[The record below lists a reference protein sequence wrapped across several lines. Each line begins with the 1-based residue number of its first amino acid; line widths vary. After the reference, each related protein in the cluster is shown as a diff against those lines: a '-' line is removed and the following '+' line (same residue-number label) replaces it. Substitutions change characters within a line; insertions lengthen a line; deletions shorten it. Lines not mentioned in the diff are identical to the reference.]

1 VPHRLDVRIGTDA
14 AESRLLAAD
23 EKTIVLLEFEPRS
36 RNSLLAQTTQIR
48 VKTEEIVGFTVYRH
62 TFHTELI
69 AEIEW
74 NGQRAYRFEA
84 PHSLDTQQ
92 EPFVI
97 TPKPR
102 DNVTLTFTLRDIQQ
116 FKKVESI
123 TQDEIRFS
131 GSFASFR
138 DCFGKVLYNIELKTP
153 FDRPRF
159 SAVFRHAKGDHFIL
173 SDFVSDAIFNEAIDR
188 YVRSEFYGD
197 RKLEDIPHEKE
208 QHIDAGETHNR
219 RKRVL
224 LVDDKKVITD
234 IVTEM
239 LQLRTNYLVYAT
251 NDSSEVLNLAVENE
265 PDVILLD
272 LNMPGMDG
280 VTVARK
286 LRENRITTSI
296 PIIFM
301 TASHDSTRV
310 KEARELGVS
319 SYLVKPVEFNKL
331 LQTLR
336 GILEQREGADMVL
349 NKRLALLSDDE
360 HFTFEFM
367 AALRDLHMDAD
378 TYKYAEELL
387 REAVYDDYGLII
399 MRLSKKQVAPLTVI
413 NALRRKATFE
423 SVSILVFPRTPAE
436 ANLLRALMDENLIVL
451 EKQVEAATFA
461 ANLPS
466 YLN

>member
-1 VPHRLDVRIGTDA
+1 M
-14 AESRLLAAD
+14 AERRQEGVHLLQSGD
-23 EKTIVLLEFEPRS
+23 M
-36 RNSLLAQTTQIR
+36 AQAQI
-48 VKTEEIVGFTVYRH
+48 
-62 TFHTELI
+62 
-69 AEIEW
+69 
-74 NGQRAYRFEA
+74 
-84 PHSLDTQQ
+84 
-92 EPFVI
+92 
-97 TPKPR
+97 
-102 DNVTLTFTLRDIQQ
+102 
-116 FKKVESI
+116 
-123 TQDEIRFS
+123 
-131 GSFASFR
+131 
-138 DCFGKVLYNIELKTP
+138 
-153 FDRPRF
+153 
-159 SAVFRHAKGDHFIL
+159 
-173 SDFVSDAIFNEAIDR
+173 
-188 YVRSEFYGD
+188 
-197 RKLEDIPHEKE
+197 
-208 QHIDAGETHNR
+208 
-219 RKRVL
+219 
-224 LVDDKKVITD
+224 
-234 IVTEM
+234 
-239 LQLRTNYLVYAT
+239 
-251 NDSSEVLNLAVENE
+251 
-265 PDVILLD
+265 
-272 LNMPGMDG
+272 
-280 VTVARK
+280 
-286 LRENRITTSI
+286 
-296 PIIFM
+296 
-301 TASHDSTRV
+301 
-310 KEARELGVS
+310 ARELGVS